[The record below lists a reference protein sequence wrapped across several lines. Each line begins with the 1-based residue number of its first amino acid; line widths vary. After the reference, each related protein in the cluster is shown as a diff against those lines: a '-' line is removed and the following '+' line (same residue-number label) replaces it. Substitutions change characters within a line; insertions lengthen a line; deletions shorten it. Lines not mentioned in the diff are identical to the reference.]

1 MNVGQVTLDITLFI
15 RLLEIARE
23 ELKTDADL
31 HYLVDRVTTAQAHS
45 PMLTMSNYA
54 EIVPQTTLVA
64 TDRVRIEEQIDELS
78 TLIEKLED
86 AGQSTH
92 HLVTKRQ
99 ALLKKLAS
107 PTLTAADADD
117 KVSENITLS
126 GSEEAVDRVKAL
138 LAMISINGNEGHSG
152 VFAISWDGDG
162 QDKIDVSF
170 DIAPY
175 TDLVHELSAY
185 AGPVEMIGD
194 NRTGFIGRPAKDG
207 TPYVSYKKVFPVQTK
222 INAATRL
229 IRNV

>member
-1 MNVGQVTLDITLFI
+1 MNTGQVTLDITLFI

-45 PMLTMSNYA
+45 PTLTMSNYA
-54 EIVPQTTLVA
+54 EIMP
-64 TDRVRIEEQIDELS
+64 DKPE
-78 TLIEKLED
+78 
-86 AGQSTH
+86 
-92 HLVTKRQ
+92 
-99 ALLKKLAS
+99 
-107 PTLTAADADD
+107 LTAAAADD
-117 KVSENITLS
+117 TVSENITLS
-126 GSEEAVDRVKAL
+126 GSAEAVDRVKAL
-138 LAMISINGNEGHSG
+138 LAMVSLNGNWGHSG

-170 DIAPY
+170 DTAPY
-175 TDLVHELSAY
+175 ADLVQELGAY
-185 AGPVEMIGD
+185 GGPVEMVGD

-207 TPYVSYKKVFPVQTK
+207 TPYVNYTKVFPVQTK